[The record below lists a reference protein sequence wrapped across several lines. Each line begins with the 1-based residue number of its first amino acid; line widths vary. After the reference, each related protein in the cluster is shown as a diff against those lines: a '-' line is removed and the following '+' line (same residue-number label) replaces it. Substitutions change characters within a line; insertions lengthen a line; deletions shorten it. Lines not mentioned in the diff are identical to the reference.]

1 MRDSAKINEIYKF
14 WIESDYFDQETKEE
28 LLAIKDNPEE
38 IEERFYKDLEFGTGG
53 LRGII
58 GAGTNRINIYTI
70 RKASQ
75 GLANYAKDLGGE
87 DKGIVIAYDSR
98 YKSSEFA
105 MEAAKVFAGNGIKVY
120 LFDELRPT
128 PELSFAVRYLKAA
141 GGIVITASHNP
152 KEYNGYKV
160 YSEDGGQLAVEGAI
174 KVFSYIE
181 EIKDITKVNIMD
193 EKEAIKEG
201 LIKIIGKEVD
211 DAYINS
217 LKTLCVNAQLAKE
230 TGKRL

>member
-1 MRDSAKINEIYKF
+1 MHLEGKMKSREAFEF
-14 WIESDYFDQETKEE
+14 WMKSDYFDEDTKKE
-28 LLAIKDNPEE
+28 LEKISNDPAE
-38 IEERFYKDLEFGTGG
+38 IEERFYRDLEFGTGG

-75 GLANYAKDLGGE
+75 GLANYAKTLGVE

-160 YSEDGGQLAVEGAI
+160 YGEDGGQL
-174 KVFSYIE
+174 
-181 EIKDITKVNIMD
+181 
-193 EKEAIKEG
+193 
-201 LIKIIGKEVD
+201 
-211 DAYINS
+211 
-217 LKTLCVNAQLAKE
+217 
-230 TGKRL
+230 